1 MAGAGAG
8 NSENR
13 AIAPEPSQDSWS
25 LKVATVLG
33 SSPKVPGYKFRSLG
47 WRFRPLWEPL
57 LYHVVSVG
65 AQGQPVSPS
74 SFTSTLLPFLHFLF
88 HSFPLSSLS
97 LCSLCSLPLY
107 SVFLS
112 SPFFLPGES
121 RVRNA
126 STLVKCTGTQRYR
139 QGLLWW
145 QRAEHGVWQAPDSS
159 VTWFAHLFRQ
169 STLFTAEGDWT
180 GPPSELPGIHGMSQS
195 GGTRW
200 GQAGGC
206 WASPAALS
214 GSMGADPQ
222 G

>member
-1 MAGAGAG
+1 MGTTALSRRIYWGTRTT
-8 NSENR
+8 SLSLFLYLY
-13 AIAPEPSQDSWS
+13 PSALPSFS
-25 LKVATVLG
+25 FSFIPSPFPP
-33 SSPKVPGYKFRSLG
+33 SSPL
-47 WRFRPLWEPL
+47 
-57 LYHVVSVG
+57 
-65 AQGQPVSPS
+65 PS
-74 SFTSTLLPFLHFLF
+74 
-88 HSFPLSSLS
+88 S
-97 LCSLCSLPLY
+97 LCSLCSLPLC

-145 QRAEHGVWQAPDSS
+145 QKAEHGVWQAPDSS
-159 VTWFAHLFRQ
+159 FTWFAHLFRQ

-180 GPPSELPGIHGMSQS
+180 VPPSELPGIHGMSQS
-195 GGTRW
+195 GGARW

-206 WASPAALS
+206 LASPAALS